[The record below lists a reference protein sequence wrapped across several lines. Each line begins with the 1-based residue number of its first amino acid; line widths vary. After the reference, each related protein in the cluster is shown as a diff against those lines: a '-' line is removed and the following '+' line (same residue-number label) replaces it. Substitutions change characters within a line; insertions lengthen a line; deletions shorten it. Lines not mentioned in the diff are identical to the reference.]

1 MREHRRRASTQTSI
15 GQLLLLHFTGP
26 ARVRGG
32 SAGTS
37 AQPPPPIAMSP
48 AFPQVAEPPAAPQ
61 APETPKGH
69 YELPTFQWPPPAAS
83 ASYVLPRT
91 LFAGLTTVGEVSYAI
106 VAALESQ
113 GYVEH
118 SFFRTAVDGV
128 ALVTRLERIHSDGS
142 IDKGDRWPPTTQ
154 DFQTADDL
162 VGFFKGLFYAN
173 PGHYRVIVFVL
184 QDLPFSQSNQVI
196 TGETARQWLRTGANV
211 LPADVAA
218 RPFGDGQCT
227 ALIYEFAS
235 DGKTV
240 RVVPSPLDGKQHLE
254 KAGLLAA
261 LNERK

>member
-1 MREHRRRASTQTSI
+1 
-15 GQLLLLHFTGP
+15 
-26 ARVRGG
+26 
-32 SAGTS
+32 
-37 AQPPPPIAMSP
+37 MSP